1 MFLNQRRKDSRDP
14 FLVLAAKE
22 GDGITTMTTRTVLL
36 AEDEA
41 TIRTLV
47 AISLQQEYSVLSA
60 CDADEA
66 LSVARSHEN
75 IALLLTDVQMC
86 GGSMNGIELAEQI
99 LEEKPGTKVL
109 VMSGLPDSLALAA
122 EKGFPSLAKPFRSTT
137 LTERV
142 REVLVANSGAIGND
156 AKIAEGSRIN
166 VNATS
171 TPFQRMA
178 GIRVA
183 HGPSDRN
190 EG

>member
-1 MFLNQRRKDSRDP
+1 
-14 FLVLAAKE
+14 
-22 GDGITTMTTRTVLL
+22 MTQTVLI
-36 AEDEA
+36 AEDEP

-47 AISLQQEYSVLSA
+47 AISLQQEYCVLSA

-99 LEEKPGTKVL
+99 LEEKPETKVL

-122 EKGFPSLAKPFRSTT
+122 KKGYPSLAKPFRSTT

-142 REVLVANSGAIGND
+142 REVLVAKIPAHD
-156 AKIAEGSRIN
+156 AETAERGRID
-166 VNATS
+166 VNAI
-171 TPFQRMA
+171 PAQERRRR
-178 GIRVA
+178 RV
-183 HGPSDRN
+183 PLRN
-190 EG
+190 TELAS